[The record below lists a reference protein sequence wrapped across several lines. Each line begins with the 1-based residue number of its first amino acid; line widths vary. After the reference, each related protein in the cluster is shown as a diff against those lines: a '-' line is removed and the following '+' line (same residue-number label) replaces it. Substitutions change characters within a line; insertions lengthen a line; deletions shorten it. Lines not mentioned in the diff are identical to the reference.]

1 MTKIAKKS
9 EAETHLMPAST
20 IVEFCRAPPSTR
32 CVLRSVAGES
42 YVIKKAVPQRV
53 IDLLLNQA
61 DFGILNFLPHS
72 LVT

>member
-42 YVIKKAVPQRV
+42 CYKKAVPQRV